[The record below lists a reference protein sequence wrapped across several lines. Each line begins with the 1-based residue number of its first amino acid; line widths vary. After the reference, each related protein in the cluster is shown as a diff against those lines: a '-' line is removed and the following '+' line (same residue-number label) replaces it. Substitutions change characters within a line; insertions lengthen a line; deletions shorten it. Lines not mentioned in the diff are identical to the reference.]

1 VSAHRLACSVEQL
14 MPRSHEIAG
23 VNIVDSEIVEP
34 LTILHRV
41 LSEEAQLDA
50 EGARAYEAKLVR

>member
-1 VSAHRLACSVEQL
+1 